1 MSSRWCVLIRE
12 KHYFVQKLTSIFGME
27 QKQKQE
33 ISPRITDRT
42 EATDDY
48 ISPNSLSFTYSPKY
62 KKTASH
68 SSQFQFSLPC
78 NSGNIQKHF
87 IVSNKNKN
95 LPKEAQENE
104 AEPMQI
110 SV

>member
-1 MSSRWCVLIRE
+1 MNR
-12 KHYFVQKLTSIFGME
+12 
-27 QKQKQE
+27 
-33 ISPRITDRT
+33 
-42 EATDDY
+42 
-48 ISPNSLSFTYSPKY
+48 Y
-62 KKTASH
+62 KSK
-68 SSQFQFSLPC
+68 
-78 NSGNIQKHF
+78 IQKHF